1 MGKIIG
7 IDLGTT
13 NSCVAVMEGGEAV
26 VIANAEGARTTPSVV
41 AFTKEGE
48 RIVGQVAK
56 RQAITNPDKTVSS
69 IKRHM
74 GSNYKVNID
83 GKDVTFR
90 ASAAIPRIYRNRF
103 HRDIYKD
110 LHDLQKSIDEND
122 PENSALDSFSLE
134 LFEDISYIMAKHADP
149 QNVPDTPDEW
159 LDQFGTFS
167 IYQVLPEIIELWGLN
182 VQTQVESKKNF
193 ERLTGK

>member
-1 MGKIIG
+1 MKVFITGVAGFMGSHFQISG
-7 IDLGTT
+7 I
-13 NSCVAVMEGGEAV
+13 SIPVAVLIWVMIYPMMMKV
-26 VIANAEGARTTPSVV
+26 DFQSV
-41 AFTKEGE
+41 KQIG
-48 RIVGQVAK
+48 
-56 RQAITNPDKTVSS
+56 
-69 IKRHM
+69 
-74 GSNYKVNID
+74 
-83 GKDVTFR
+83 
-90 ASAAIPRIYRNRF
+90 
-103 HRDIYKD
+103 
-110 LHDLQKSIDEND
+110 END

-149 QNVPDTPDEW
+149 QGVPDTPDEW